1 MQARARTHAHTHT
14 RTHTHTHTRGCIH
27 IFDLSVILLFDN
39 DDIFI
44 SSGNYRNAH
53 DVLFSMYTELQTQKI
68 KIPAEMGTNLM
79 VLHSYILVKVR

>member
-1 MQARARTHAHTHT
+1 MHTHM
-14 RTHTHTHTRGCIH
+14 HTHTHTPEDVYTYLIYLQYYYL
-27 IFDLSVILLFDN
+27 ITM
-39 DDIFI
+39 IFI